1 MGVHWLDSG
10 VDLRCRYGRGPS
22 ADSRTMRRVTQQLR
36 RQIDAAGYAP
46 DWRELMEHGLFLCA
60 ATFRD
65 SRNRWWFR
73 DFHGALVRAE
83 DPESAARIAAASTA
97 TVFAT

>member
-1 MGVHWLDSG
+1 
-10 VDLRCRYGRGPS
+10 
-22 ADSRTMRRVTQQLR
+22 
-36 RQIDAAGYAP
+36 
-46 DWRELMEHGLFLCA
+46 MEHGLFLCA